1 MREAVIDSDQLAGVC
16 GVAIEML
23 SRPVMICDRETIL
36 FANTAAARFLAATSA
51 DELIGLPLD
60 EVVHPD
66 MHTPDAMRRRLLT
79 ESRQQLLGLPAKLY
93 ARDGSIVTALT
104 DARPIEFEGKVVI
117 VYSVSPNSN
126 GSRS

>member
-66 MHTPDAMRRRLLT
+66 MHTPDAMRRHLLT